1 MTFISKQVDT
11 QLPMYPIVEIPYEL
25 YTTETALDESL
36 NEVNILKKIG
46 TFTKE
51 GLERDK
57 NYFLERIAEIDE
69 KLVAINSSEAE
80 TNIFY
85 AAKTAA
91 AIKEPVI

>member
-11 QLPMYPIVEIPYEL
+11 QLPMYPVVEIPYEL

-36 NEVNILKKIG
+36 NKVNILKKIG

-51 GLERDK
+51 GLEREK

-69 KLVAINSSEAE
+69 KLAAINLTTSE
-80 TNIFY
+80 TNVFY
-85 AAKTAA
+85 AAELAA
-91 AIKEPVI
+91 EEPIK